1 LSASELEGEAL
12 ANGAEI
18 PLTLAVSR
26 DAGCTLIATI
36 IEKLV
41 PIWESVLQQSAV
53 SENDNF
59 FSLGGNPSLA
69 VRLFDEISKLC
80 HRELPP
86 LVIYHAPTIAKLAA
100 VLQPPCLP
108 QFLPL
113 VPLKPGNEETPLFL
127 AHGLGGSVMEFF
139 ELVKNIET
147 NHAIFGL
154 QAIAETGADVEFERI
169 EDMAEFYADAIQ
181 RQQPHGPY
189 LLMGYSLGGLMA
201 FEIAQR
207 LSKLGKKIRL
217 LILLDAYPHESFL
230 GFGLRARQVARL
242 SKYHAS
248 IVKRLPMRTS
258 LRYLLSS
265 SERVLHAARGEAES
279 FIRRP
284 YIGHMQ
290 AARDKA
296 YQALTRYQPRR
307 YSGKIKF
314 VRAAVASV
322 FPSDPA
328 AVWTPWVKHFEVETA
343 PGDHYGMISP
353 YADRLGLLISRY
365 LREAE

>member
-1 LSASELEGEAL
+1 
-12 ANGAEI
+12 
-18 PLTLAVSR
+18 LTLAVSLN
-26 DAGCTLIATI
+26 AGCSPIATI
-36 IEKLV
+36 IEKLI
-41 PIWESVLQQSAV
+41 PIWESLLQRSV
-53 SENDNF
+53 VRENDNF
-59 FSLGGNPSLA
+59 FALGGYPFLA
-69 VRLFDEISKLC
+69 VRLFDEISRLC

-100 VLQPPCLP
+100 VLQSPCLP

-147 NHAIFGL
+147 NHAIYGL
-154 QAIAETGADVEFERI
+154 QAIAETGADLEFERI

-201 FEIAQR
+201 LEIAQR
-207 LSKLGKKIRL
+207 LSKQGKKIRL
-217 LILLDAYPHESFL
+217 LIMLDAYPHESFL

-248 IVKRLPMRTS
+248 IVKRLPMRAS

-265 SERVLHAARGEAES
+265 SERMLHAPRSNAES

-284 YIGHMQ
+284 YLGHMQ

-296 YQALTRYQPRR
+296 SQALTRYQPRR
-307 YSGKIKF
+307 YSGRVKF
-314 VRAAVASV
+314 VRADVASV

-328 AVWTPWVKHFEVETA
+328 AVWTPWVKDFEVETA
-343 PGDHYGMISP
+343 SGDHYGMISP
-353 YADRLGLLISRY
+353 YADRLGLIISRY